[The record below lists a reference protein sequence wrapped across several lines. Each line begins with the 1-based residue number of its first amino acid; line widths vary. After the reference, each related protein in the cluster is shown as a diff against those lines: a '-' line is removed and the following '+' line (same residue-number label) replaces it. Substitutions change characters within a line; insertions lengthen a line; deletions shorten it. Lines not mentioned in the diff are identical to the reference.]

1 MLNRIYRIFHQT
13 KFGSFMWQLGGEAQ
27 SQSVG
32 NFFMSVGRH
41 GVILGGK

>member
-1 MLNRIYRIFHQT
+1 
-13 KFGSFMWQLGGEAQ
+13 MWQLGGEAQ

-32 NFFMSVGRH
+32 NFFMNVDRQ

>member
-1 MLNRIYRIFHQT
+1 
-13 KFGSFMWQLGGEAQ
+13 MWQLGGEAQ

-32 NFFMSVGRH
+32 NFFMSVGRQ